1 MDNAALWKTVVLR
14 EAEQFWQNNKY
25 LASVSEMA
33 FVALTVLSACDLMH
47 FIPVSLANKIVLPS
61 SSLKTAG
68 AANKAQFHWFQNL
81 SGVLCSEM
89 RFFVLSG
96 TRWDFQR
103 AVLSLRGFIC
113 PCSNRLEV
121 CCACPCVLW
130 DCYSFRSVLAIP
142 VQVST
147 WKFTFGVCTV
157 FWLNRA
163 IYQKTCY
170 LQAASAQRLAAVP
183 FRVQCR
189 SSTCE

>member
-81 SGVLCSEM
+81 SGVSCSKM
-89 RFFVLSG
+89 RFFCPVWDTMGFSKSSLEFKRVYLPLQQPLGGVLC
-96 TRWDFQR
+96 
-103 AVLSLRGFIC
+103 LSL
-113 PCSNRLEV
+113 
-121 CCACPCVLW
+121 CAVGLLQLQI
-130 DCYSFRSVLAIP
+130 SVRN
-142 VQVST
+142 T
-147 WKFTFGVCTV
+147 
-157 FWLNRA
+157 
-163 IYQKTCY
+163 
-170 LQAASAQRLAAVP
+170 
-183 FRVQCR
+183 
-189 SSTCE
+189 SSG